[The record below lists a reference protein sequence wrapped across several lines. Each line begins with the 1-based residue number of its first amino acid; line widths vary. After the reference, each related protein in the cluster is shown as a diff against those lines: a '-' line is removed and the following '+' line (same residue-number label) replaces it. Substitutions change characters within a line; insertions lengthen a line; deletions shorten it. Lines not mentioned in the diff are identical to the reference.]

1 MHVGDA
7 CKKGTAEREGG
18 ADGAQEMQTNDL
30 SQLLEQL
37 ASSER
42 DAHRYRDN
50 GSVLE
55 LTYGELIAEADRL
68 ARGMHRLG
76 VRRGDRVGL
85 VLHRPREFVPAFLG
99 CIRGG
104 FIAVPLYPPL
114 TLGQLPSWAET
125 TGRMLATAQARL
137 LLADAPLAST
147 LGSLR
152 DEVPSLREVVSIG
165 ELPEGGELTCRAM
178 SDDQVVF
185 LQFTSGSTSAPR
197 GVRVTHGS
205 LLANAHAIMVEG
217 LRASS
222 EDRGVSWLPLYHDMG
237 LIGFVVSP
245 LITRTPVTFIST
257 LDFLKRPE
265 VWVRTLSEDRGTISF
280 APNFGYA
287 LTARRTTSTRELD
300 LSAVRVLGCGA
311 EPIQPDAIHGFFDRF
326 GEAGLKRSAFL
337 ACYGLAETTLA
348 VTFASMEDELKV
360 DHVEFESEPTD
371 DDATGIHRLGHRIS
385 VVSCGRPL
393 PGHRVLILDED
404 GEPLPER
411 RLGEVYVEG
420 PSVTDGYWDDEE
432 ATNSLFVDGGV
443 RTGDLGYMSEGE
455 LYVTGRLKDT
465 IIVRGRN
472 FDPTPIE
479 VAAGRVDGVRAGN
492 VAAFSISSNLTERVI
507 VAAEYREG
515 EPETVESDIVRA
527 VQRDVGLTVSEVV
540 LLEAGS
546 LPKTTSGKLQRSA
559 TRDQYLDGT
568 LGLVRRRTDMSAVA

>member
-1 MHVGDA
+1 
-7 CKKGTAEREGG
+7 
-18 ADGAQEMQTNDL
+18 MQANNF

-37 ASSER
+37 GSSER

-50 GSVLE
+50 GSVVE
-55 LTYGELIAEADRL
+55 LTYGELITDADRL

-85 VLHRPREFVPAFLG
+85 VLHRPRDFVPAFLG
-99 CIRGG
+99 CVRAG

-114 TLGQLPSWAET
+114 TLGQFASWAKT
-125 TGRMLATAQARL
+125 TGRMLATARASL
-137 LLADAPLAST
+137 LLADPPVAYT
-147 LGSLR
+147 LRSLR
-152 DEVPSLREVVSIG
+152 DEVPSLREVVSMD
-165 ELPEGGELTCRAM
+165 ELPEGGELPIGPV

-185 LQFTSGSTSAPR
+185 LQFTSGSTAAPR

-205 LLANAHAIMVEG
+205 LWANAHAIMVDG
-217 LRASS
+217 LHASP

-237 LIGFVVSP
+237 LIGFVMSP
-245 LITRTPVTFIST
+245 LVTRTPITFIST

-265 VWVRTLSEDRGTISF
+265 VWVRTLSDDRGTISF

-287 LTARRTTSTRELD
+287 LTARRTPSTDGLD

-311 EPIQPDAIHGFFDRF
+311 EPIQPDAIRGFFERF
-326 GEAGLKRSAFL
+326 SEAGLKPSAFL

-348 VTFASMEDELKV
+348 VTFAGMDDELEV
-360 DHVEFESEPTD
+360 DQLEVESERTD
-371 DDATGIHRLGHRIS
+371 GDHDTSGVHRLEHRIP

-393 PGHRVLILDED
+393 PRHRVSILGESD
-404 GEPLPER
+404 EPLPEGR
-411 RLGEVYVEG
+411 VGEVFVEG

-432 ATNSLFVDGGV
+432 ATNRVFVDGGV
-443 RTGDLGYMSEGE
+443 KTGDLGYLSEGQ

-479 VAAGRVDGVRAGN
+479 VVAGRVDGVRMGN
-492 VAAFSISSNLTERVI
+492 VAAFSLSGELTERII
-507 VAAEYREG
+507 VVAESREG
-515 EPETVESDIVRA
+515 DPETIESDIVRA

-540 LLEAGS
+540 LIEAGS

-559 TRDQYLDGT
+559 TREQYLEGT
-568 LGLVRRRTDMSAVA
+568 LGLVRRRTDTSAVA

>member
-1 MHVGDA
+1 
-7 CKKGTAEREGG
+7 
-18 ADGAQEMQTNDL
+18 MQANDF

-50 GSVLE
+50 GSVIE

-68 ARGMHRLG
+68 ARGMQRLG

-85 VLHRPREFVPAFLG
+85 VLHRPRDFVPAFLG
-99 CIRGG
+99 CVRAG

-114 TLGQLPSWAET
+114 TLGQLASWAET
-125 TGRMLATAQARL
+125 TGRMLATAQASL
-137 LLADAPLAST
+137 LLADPPVAYT
-147 LGSLR
+147 LRSLR
-152 DEVPSLREVVSIG
+152 DEVPSLREVVSMAELPEDG
-165 ELPEGGELTCRAM
+165 ELPSGPV

-205 LLANAHAIMVEG
+205 LWANANAIMVDG

-222 EDRGVSWLPLYHDMG
+222 EDRAVSWLPLYHDMG
-237 LIGFVVSP
+237 LIGFVMSP
-245 LITRTPVTFIST
+245 LVTRTPATFIST

-287 LTARRTTSTRELD
+287 LTARRTTSTDGLD
-300 LSAVRVLGCGA
+300 LSAMRVFGCGA
-311 EPIQPDAIHGFFDRF
+311 EPIQPDAIRSFFDRF
-326 GEAGLKRSAFL
+326 SEAGLKRSAFL
-337 ACYGLAETTLA
+337 ACYGMAETTLA
-348 VTFASMEDELKV
+348 VTFAGLQDELKV
-360 DHVEFESEPTD
+360 DHLEFESEPTND
-371 DDATGIHRLGHRIS
+371 GMSGVHRLEHRIP
-385 VVSCGRPL
+385 VVSCGGPL
-393 PGHRVLILDED
+393 PRHRVSIL
-404 GEPLPER
+404 GENGGPLPEGR
-411 RLGEVYVEG
+411 VGEVFVEG

-432 ATNSLFVDGGV
+432 ATNRVFVDGGV
-443 RTGDLGYMSEGE
+443 KTGDLGYMSEGE

-479 VAAGRVDGVRAGN
+479 VAAGRVDGIRTGN
-492 VAAFSISSNLTERVI
+492 VAAFSVSGNPTERIV

-515 EPETVESDIVRA
+515 EPGTIESDIVRA
-527 VQRDVGLTVSEVV
+527 VRRDVGLTVSEVE
-540 LLEAGS
+540 LIEAGS

-568 LGLVRRRTDMSAVA
+568 LGRVRRRTDVSAVA

>member
-1 MHVGDA
+1 
-7 CKKGTAEREGG
+7 
-18 ADGAQEMQTNDL
+18 MQTNDF

-37 ASSER
+37 AGSEG
-42 DAHRYRDN
+42 DAHRYREN
-50 GSVLE
+50 GSVVE

-68 ARGMHRLG
+68 ARGMHGLG

-85 VLHRPREFVPAFLG
+85 VLHSPREFVPAFLG
-99 CIRGG
+99 CVRAG

-114 TLGQLPSWAET
+114 TLGQLASWAEV
-125 TGRMLATAQARL
+125 TGRMLATARASL
-137 LLADAPLAST
+137 LLADPPIAYT
-147 LGSLR
+147 LRSLR
-152 DEVPSLREVVSIG
+152 DEVPSMREVVSIA
-165 ELPEGGELTCRAM
+165 ELPEAGELTCGAV

-205 LLANAHAIMVEG
+205 LWANAHAIMVDG

-237 LIGFVVSP
+237 LIGFVMSP
-245 LITRTPVTFIST
+245 LVTRTPITFIST

-287 LTARRTTSTRELD
+287 LTARRTPSTEGLD

-311 EPIQPDAIHGFFDRF
+311 EPIQPDAINSFFERF
-326 GEAGLKRSAFL
+326 SEAGLKRRAFL
-337 ACYGLAETTLA
+337 SCYGLAETTLA
-348 VTFASMEDELKV
+348 VTFAGMEDELEV
-360 DHVEFESEPTD
+360 DQLKFESEPTRD
-371 DDATGIHRLGHRIS
+371 DTSGIHRLERRIP

-393 PGHRVLILDED
+393 PRHQVSILGEH

-411 RLGEVYVEG
+411 RVGEVFVEG
-420 PSVTDGYWDDEE
+420 PSVTGGYWDDEAE
-432 ATNSLFVDGGV
+432 TNRVFVDGGV
-443 RTGDLGYMSEGE
+443 KTGDLGYMSEGE

-479 VAAGRVDGVRAGN
+479 VAAGRVDGVRTGN
-492 VAAFSISSNLTERVI
+492 VAAFSVSGDLTERIV

-515 EPETVESDIVRA
+515 EPETIESNVIRA
-527 VQRDVGLTVSEVV
+527 VQRDLGLTVSEVV
-540 LLEAGS
+540 LIEAGS

-568 LGLVRRRTDMSAVA
+568 LGLVRRRTDASAVA

>member
-1 MHVGDA
+1 
-7 CKKGTAEREGG
+7 
-18 ADGAQEMQTNDL
+18 MQTNDF

-37 ASSER
+37 AGSEG
-42 DAHRYRDN
+42 DAHRYREN
-50 GSVLE
+50 GSVVE

-68 ARGMHRLG
+68 ARGMHGLG

-85 VLHRPREFVPAFLG
+85 VLHSPREFVPAFLG
-99 CIRGG
+99 CVRAG

-114 TLGQLPSWAET
+114 TLGQLASWAEV
-125 TGRMLATAQARL
+125 TGRMLATARASL
-137 LLADAPLAST
+137 LLADPPIAYT
-147 LGSLR
+147 LRSLR
-152 DEVPSLREVVSIG
+152 DEVPSMREVVSIA
-165 ELPEGGELTCRAM
+165 ELPEAGELTCGAV

-205 LLANAHAIMVEG
+205 LWANAHAIMVDG

-237 LIGFVVSP
+237 LIGFVMSP
-245 LITRTPVTFIST
+245 LVTRTPITFIST

-287 LTARRTTSTRELD
+287 LTARRTPSTEGLD

-311 EPIQPDAIHGFFDRF
+311 EPIQPDAINSFFERF
-326 GEAGLKRSAFL
+326 SEAGLKRRAFL
-337 ACYGLAETTLA
+337 SCYGLAETTLA
-348 VTFASMEDELKV
+348 VTFAGMEDELEV
-360 DHVEFESEPTD
+360 DQLKFESEPTRD
-371 DDATGIHRLGHRIS
+371 DTSGIHRLERRIP

-393 PGHRVLILDED
+393 PRHQVSILGEH

-411 RLGEVYVEG
+411 RVGEVFVEG
-420 PSVTDGYWDDEE
+420 PSVTGGYWDDEAE
-432 ATNSLFVDGGV
+432 TNRVFVDGGV
-443 RTGDLGYMSEGE
+443 KTGDLGYMSEGE

-479 VAAGRVDGVRAGN
+479 VAAGRVDGVRTGN
-492 VAAFSISSNLTERVI
+492 VAAFSVSGDLTERIV

-515 EPETVESDIVRA
+515 EPETIESNVIRA
-527 VQRDVGLTVSEVV
+527 VQRDLGLTVSEVV
-540 LLEAGS
+540 LIEAGS

-559 TRDQYLDGT
+559 TREQYLDGT
-568 LGLVRRRTDMSAVA
+568 LGLVRRRTDASAVA

>member
-1 MHVGDA
+1 
-7 CKKGTAEREGG
+7 
-18 ADGAQEMQTNDL
+18 MQAKDF
-30 SQLLEQL
+30 SQLLERL
-37 ASSER
+37 ANSEG

-50 GSVLE
+50 GSVVE

-85 VLHRPREFVPAFLG
+85 VLHRPRDFVPAFLG
-99 CIRGG
+99 CIRAG

-114 TLGQLPSWAET
+114 TLGQLASWAET
-125 TGRMLATAQARL
+125 TGRMLATAQASL
-137 LLADAPLAST
+137 LLADPPVAYT
-147 LGSLR
+147 LRSLR
-152 DEVPSLREVVSIG
+152 DEIPSLREVLSIA
-165 ELPEGGELTCRAM
+165 ELPEGGELPSGPV

-185 LQFTSGSTSAPR
+185 LQFTSGSTAAPR

-205 LLANAHAIMVEG
+205 LWANAHAIMVDG
-217 LRASS
+217 LHASP

-237 LIGFVVSP
+237 LIGFVMSP
-245 LITRTPVTFIST
+245 LVTRTPVTFIST
-257 LDFLKRPE
+257 LDFLKDPE

-287 LTARRTTSTRELD
+287 LTARRTTSTEGLD
-300 LSAVRVLGCGA
+300 LSAMRVLGCGA
-311 EPIQPDAIHGFFDRF
+311 EPIQPDAIQSFFERF
-326 GEAGLKRSAFL
+326 REVGLKRSAFL

-348 VTFASMEDELKV
+348 VTFAAMEDELKL
-360 DHVEFESEPTD
+360 DQLESEPTGGD
-371 DDATGIHRLGHRIS
+371 DGSGVHRLEHRIS

-393 PGHRVLILDED
+393 PHHRVSILGEH

-411 RLGEVYVEG
+411 RVGEVFVEG

-432 ATNSLFVDGGV
+432 ATKRVFLDGGV
-443 RTGDLGYMSEGE
+443 KTGDLGYMSKGE

-479 VAAGRVDGVRAGN
+479 VAAGRVDGVRTGN
-492 VAAFSISSNLTERVI
+492 VAAFSISDELTEQIV

-515 EPETVESDIVRA
+515 DPETIESNIVRA
-527 VQRDVGLTVSEVV
+527 VQHDVGLTVSEAV
-540 LLEAGS
+540 LIKAGS

-559 TRDQYLDGT
+559 TRDQYLDGR
-568 LGLVRRRTDMSAVA
+568 LGGVRRRTDTAAVA

>member
-1 MHVGDA
+1 
-7 CKKGTAEREGG
+7 
-18 ADGAQEMQTNDL
+18 MQTNDL

-55 LTYGELIAEADRL
+55 LTYGELIAKADRI

-99 CIRGG
+99 CVRAG

-137 LLADAPLAST
+137 LLADAPVAYALSY
-147 LGSLR
+147 LR
-152 DEVPSLREVVSIG
+152 DEVPSLRDVVSID
-165 ELPEGGELTCRAM
+165 ELPEGGELTCGAV

-205 LLANAHAIMVEG
+205 LWANAHAIMVDG
-217 LRASS
+217 LRATP

-237 LIGFVVSP
+237 LIGFVMAP
-245 LITRTPVTFIST
+245 LVTRTPVTFIST

-265 VWVRTLSEDRGTISF
+265 VWVRTLSEERGTISF

-287 LTARRTTSTRELD
+287 LTARRTTSTSELD

-311 EPIQPDAIHGFFDRF
+311 EPIQPDAVESFFERF
-326 GEAGLKRSAFL
+326 GDVGLKRSAFL
-337 ACYGLAETTLA
+337 ACYGMAETTLA
-348 VTFASMEDELKV
+348 VTFAAMEDELKV
-360 DHVEFESEPTD
+360 DHVDFESEPTD
-371 DDATGIHRLGHRIS
+371 DDKSGIHRRAHRIP

-393 PGHRVLILDED
+393 PRHRVSILGEN
-404 GEPLPER
+404 GEPLPEGR
-411 RLGEVYVEG
+411 VGEVFVEG
-420 PSVTDGYWDDEE
+420 PSVTDGYWVDEE
-432 ATNSLFVDGGV
+432 ATNRVFVDGGV
-443 RTGDLGYMSEGE
+443 RTGDLGYLLEGE
-455 LYVTGRLKDT
+455 LYVKGRLKDT

-472 FDPTPIE
+472 VDPTPIE
-479 VAAGRVDGVRAGN
+479 VAAGRVAGVRTGN
-492 VAAFSISSNLTERVI
+492 VAAFSISGELTERIV

-515 EPETVESDIVRA
+515 DPETVESDIVRA
-527 VQRDVGLTVSEVV
+527 VQRDVGLTVSEAV
-540 LLEAGS
+540 LIEAGT

-559 TRDQYLDGT
+559 TRAQYLDGT
-568 LGLVRRRTDMSAVA
+568 LGFVRRRTDTSAVA

>member
-1 MHVGDA
+1 
-7 CKKGTAEREGG
+7 
-18 ADGAQEMQTNDL
+18 MQANDFP
-30 SQLLEQL
+30 QLLEQL
-37 ASSER
+37 AGSER
-42 DAHRYRDN
+42 DAHRYREN
-50 GSVLE
+50 GSVAE
-55 LTYGELIAEADRL
+55 LTYGELITEADRL
-68 ARGMHRLG
+68 ARGMHGLG

-85 VLHRPREFVPAFLG
+85 VLHSPREFVPAFLG
-99 CIRGG
+99 CVRAG

-114 TLGQLPSWAET
+114 TLGQLASWAEV
-125 TGRMLATAQARL
+125 TGRMLATARASL
-137 LLADAPLAST
+137 LLADPPIAYT
-147 LGSLR
+147 LRSLR
-152 DEVPSLREVVSIG
+152 DEVPSLREVVSIA
-165 ELPEGGELTCRAM
+165 ELPEAGELTCGAV

-205 LLANAHAIMVEG
+205 LWANAHAIMVDG

-237 LIGFVVSP
+237 LIGFVMSP
-245 LITRTPVTFIST
+245 LVTRTPITFIST

-287 LTARRTTSTRELD
+287 LTARRTTSTEGLD
-300 LSAVRVLGCGA
+300 LSAMRVLGCGA
-311 EPIQPDAIHGFFDRF
+311 EPIQPDAINSFFERF
-326 GEAGLKRSAFL
+326 GETGLKRSAFL
-337 ACYGLAETTLA
+337 SCYGLAETTLA
-348 VTFASMEDELKV
+348 VTFAGMEDELEV
-360 DHVEFESEPTD
+360 DQLEFKSESTD
-371 DDATGIHRLGHRIS
+371 DDTSGIHRLEHRIS

-393 PGHRVLILDED
+393 PRHQVSILGEH

-411 RLGEVYVEG
+411 RVGEVFVEG
-420 PSVTDGYWDDEE
+420 PSVTGGYWDDEE
-432 ATNSLFVDGGV
+432 ETNRVFVDGGV

-479 VAAGRVDGVRAGN
+479 VAAGRVDGVRMGN
-492 VAAFSISSNLTERVI
+492 VAAFSISGDLTERIV

-515 EPETVESDIVRA
+515 EPETIESNVVRA
-527 VQRDVGLTVSEVV
+527 VQHDLGLTVSEVV
-540 LLEAGS
+540 LIEAGS

-568 LGLVRRRTDMSAVA
+568 LGLMR